1 MNPSLE
7 LLLQRKSQLQLGNL
21 RWEFLMVVSFVNQ
34 NFGRQVAE
42 TYRKQETVVNFDTTS
57 RRGGSE
63 VREDY
68 CFLILK
74 KIQLLQIYV

>member
-1 MNPSLE
+1 
-7 LLLQRKSQLQLGNL
+7 
-21 RWEFLMVVSFVNQ
+21 MVVSIVNQ

-68 CFLILK
+68 CFIILK
-74 KIQLLQIYV
+74 KNPTFANLCMSNRFKHNSYHV